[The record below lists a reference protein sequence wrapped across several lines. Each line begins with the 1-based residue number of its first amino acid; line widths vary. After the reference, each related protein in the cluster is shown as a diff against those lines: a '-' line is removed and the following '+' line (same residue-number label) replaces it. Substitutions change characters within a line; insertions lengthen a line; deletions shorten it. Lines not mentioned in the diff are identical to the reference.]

1 MAIHP
6 DDSVRKPK
14 GPVTITGVDTGTQI
28 VVSDYLGAGRAA
40 RFIKSNDSSAT
51 NFLGVRINSLTINY
65 KENDGLVGT
74 PVKIWATS
82 GAEFLIAGGSIIP
95 EGIAIT
101 SFEVVSND
109 NTSPISI
116 TIW

>member
-65 KENDGLVGT
+65 KENNGLVGT
-74 PVKIWATS
+74 PVKIWLYNCKFDRRQLS
-82 GAEFLIAGGSIIP
+82 HSRR
-95 EGIAIT
+95 IAIL
-101 SFEVVSND
+101 
-109 NTSPISI
+109 
-116 TIW
+116 

>member
-28 VVSDYLGAGRAA
+28 VVSDYLGAGRGA
-40 RFIKSNDSSAT
+40 RVIKSNDSSTT
-51 NFLGVRINSLTINY
+51 NFLGVRINSLTINF
-65 KENDGLVGT
+65 KESDGLVGT
-74 PVKIWATS
+74 PVKIWASS
-82 GAEFLIAGGSIIP
+82 GAEFLIAGGSILP
-95 EGIAIT
+95 EGMVIT

-109 NTSPISI
+109 NSSPISI